1 MNNQVF
7 KQVAKLATQVKQDL
21 RKKGLVVPRDNG
33 NGTITV
39 DRFTIVK
46 EDCGSY
52 TIRDSRNDIIVEQI
66 NLAQTAVLLANGL
79 ALGRWLDLD
88 LVKQDKAYGYG
99 LFEETLT
106 KRHAETSLKTK
117 DVDRATL
124 MYTKASIARQ
134 KKVSAKTVI
143 MNSFEKLRRLR

>member
-1 MNNQVF
+1 MQDQVF

-21 RKKGLVVPRDNG
+21 RKKGLVIPRDNG
-33 NGTITV
+33 DGTITV
-39 DRFTIVK
+39 DQYTIVK
-46 EDCGSY
+46 QQSGSY
-52 TIRDSRNDIIVEQI
+52 TILDSRNELIVDHI

-79 ALGRWLDLD
+79 ALGRWLDSE
-88 LVKQDKAYGYG
+88 LVKQDRAYGYG

-106 KRHAETSLKTK
+106 KRHAETSIQSNN
-117 DVDRATL
+117 VDRALL

-134 KKVSAKTVI
+134 KKLSAKTVI